1 MWVIFLGSV
10 GCFCLFCFVFFFK
23 VVYYF
28 YLEDYGDI
36 EIGFYRSF
44 SSNLGVD
51 DGYMFMM
58 FGVVFVGSG
67 SGSCRSDDYM
77 FMSFVSVFVFK

>member
-1 MWVIFLGSV
+1 MRVIFFGSF
-10 GCFCLFCFVFFFK
+10 GRFCSFCFAFFFK

-28 YLEDYGDI
+28 YFEDYGDI

-44 SSNLGVD
+44 SSNLGTD
-51 DGYMFMM
+51 DGYMFMI
-58 FGVVFVGSG
+58 FGVVFMGGG

-77 FMSFVSVFVFK
+77 FMSFISVFVFK